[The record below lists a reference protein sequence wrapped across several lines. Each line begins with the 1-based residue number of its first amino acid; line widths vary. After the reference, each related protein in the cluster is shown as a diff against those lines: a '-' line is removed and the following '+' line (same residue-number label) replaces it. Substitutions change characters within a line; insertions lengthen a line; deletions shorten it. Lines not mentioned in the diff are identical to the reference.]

1 MMTKTIQINLHVV
14 FVQELAGRRPAL
26 HRSEVLAPSRSA
38 RILFKSFFFC
48 AAVVGVEGKVQFNI
62 RAGGWELIYH
72 TDFGT
77 TLGRHACRARCLA
90 IIVHVRD
97 VLASDCCCKHF

>member
-1 MMTKTIQINLHVV
+1 MMTKTIQINFHVV
-14 FVQELAGRRPAL
+14 FVQKLAGRRPAL
-26 HRSEVLAPSRSA
+26 HRSEILAPSRSA
-38 RILFKSFFFC
+38 CILFKSFFFC
-48 AAVVGVEGKVQFNI
+48 AAAVWESKVQLI
-62 RAGGWELIYH
+62 MRTGGWEIIYH